1 MKLGFSLAPQ
11 IILGSAEQTRS
22 AELLARFGSTQQLLR
37 ELKSQGISSIEIRY
51 MPRQMDPALSER
63 ILHTV
68 WEAGLEVS
76 IHGQVDGDYKGPS
89 FADIYP
95 PMRETLQHYDLY
107 QKRIAMPIH
116 AYAAKEG
123 SRKELSVKTAGLFSE
138 WIRMVEAEALPMIF
152 GIELNRRKSGT
163 VDPGDTCE
171 GVVEMVEA
179 INNPHAG
186 ITWDMGHYYSNVM
199 NEGIQ
204 DSEGIPTMR
213 PWDRLPPAAFLE
225 RTVHTHIHGLGERGT
240 HCPLTE
246 PESLPLEAY
255 VQALKRSAYQGIYN
269 LELDFS
275 RFPEQE
281 DAAQHIIASIQRLRE
296 CVAASPPSN
305 AISG

>member
-11 IILGSAEQTRS
+11 IILGTPEQTKS
-22 AELLARFGSTQQLLR
+22 AELLARFGSTQRLLR
-37 ELKSQGISSIEIRY
+37 ELQCQGISSIEIRY

-63 ILHTV
+63 VLHTV

-76 IHGQVDGDYKGPS
+76 IHGHVGGDYTGPS
-89 FADIYP
+89 IADIYP
-95 PMRETLQHYDLY
+95 PMREMLQHYSLY

-116 AYAAKEG
+116 AYSAKEG
-123 SRKELSVKTAGLFSE
+123 PRKELSVRTVGLFRE
-138 WIRMVEAEALPMIF
+138 WIRMVEAEALPIIF
-152 GIELNRRKSGT
+152 GIELNRHKSGT

-199 NEGIQ
+199 NEGTQ
-204 DSEGIPTMR
+204 DSADVLTMR
-213 PWDRLPPAAFLE
+213 PWDRLPPAGFLE
-225 RTVHTHIHGLGERGT
+225 RTVHTHIHGLGALGT
-240 HCPLTE
+240 HCPLTD

-255 VQALKRSAYQGIYN
+255 VHALRRSGYQGIYN

-296 CVAASPPSN
+296 CGATFSPFN
-305 AISG
+305 AISV